1 MQANNTNYLLKKVLI
16 TSCLKLTKRV
26 TTIAGQTFWCD
37 KQSSPNLCF
46 LDCDEIVHKLRDDC
60 HEGIAWVCLK
70 LDGFHWKRHYFIMRN
85 RGGERGFQCLWTWI
99 QNWFQILLSYCFI
112 AHDPKSYSSTG
123 LWFPEDVIDSEP
135 TFPHKA
141 LHWMALNCQ
150 EIVLL
155 RMPNHVIDIA
165 SAELFE
171 TFLAKWS
178 ALILRDPYY
187 PVKFTHP
194 NQVRFNS
201 CFLSRLITN
210 HCQFR
215 FKLYNSCG

>member
-1 MQANNTNYLLKKVLI
+1 MGLPGIRWLSLKVP
-16 TSCLKLTKRV
+16 S
-26 TTIAGQTFWCD
+26 
-37 KQSSPNLCF
+37 
-46 LDCDEIVHKLRDDC
+46 
-60 HEGIAWVCLK
+60 
-70 LDGFHWKRHYFIMRN
+70 FHHMRN

-112 AHDPKSYSSTG
+112 AHDPKSYSITG

-178 ALILRDPYY
+178 TLILRDPYS

-194 NQVRFNS
+194 NQSRFNS
-201 CFLSRLITN
+201 DFLSRIIPTSASLGLSFIILVVS
-210 HCQFR
+210 R
-215 FKLYNSCG
+215 DPLELYSNKCHFTQSNASWTISMKYCFTAQHN